1 MSRLSIDQER
11 AKYAFEVVS
20 AVKVDKLKKAYGS
33 QIESLPMM
41 IHNSGLRNTLAFAYA
56 KGILKGDDVW
66 KKVFDDIINWL
77 KTEPTGFFT
86 TLKSKTKSEDV
97 LKEIIN
103 LGDYEYRFATQ
114 ETIALVNW
122 LRKLVKGEDKNSNTK
137 EDTK

>member
-1 MSRLSIDQER
+1 MSRLDMDQTR
-11 AKYAFEVVS
+11 AKYAWECRNEGMNVGN
-20 AVKVDKLKKAYGS
+20 YGS

-56 KGILKGDDVW
+56 KGILKDSKEW
-66 KKVFDDIINWL
+66 KLVFEHITNWL

-86 TLKSKTKSEDV
+86 SLNSKTKPDEI
-97 LKEIIN
+97 LNEIIN

-122 LRKLVKGEDKNSNTK
+122 LRKLVKGEDKQSKK
-137 EDTK
+137 EKEGEK